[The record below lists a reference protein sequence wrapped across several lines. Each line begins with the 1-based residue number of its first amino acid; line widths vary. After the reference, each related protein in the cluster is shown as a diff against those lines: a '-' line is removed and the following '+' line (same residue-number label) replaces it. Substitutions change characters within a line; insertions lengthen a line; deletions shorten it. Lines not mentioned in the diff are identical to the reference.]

1 MQCPLYKRLKAA
13 HETGME
19 ASTVRYERQIA
30 DLEARDEEL
39 TCTQFVNSN

>member
-19 ASTVRYERQIA
+19 ASAVRYKCQIA
-30 DLEARDEEL
+30 DLEVRDEEL
-39 TCTQFVNSN
+39 THTQFVNSN